1 MKMFYKIQFP
11 IFSFDINENNSV
23 AIIYQNNG
31 KNELTIRDLKLN
43 KEVFFYALESTV
55 LNVKIRFLSI
65 KKAVCFDGN
74 KVIFIDFIK
83 SDISIIKNDIDNFT
97 IIKDTII
104 AISAKGEI
112 LRIKSDK
119 DILIL
124 GLIES
129 YISTKEM
136 YSSQLIDF
144 SCEDGNVIIAYNNE
158 FYFINFIIED
168 PALIKFHSEN
178 TSKVK
183 YVTIGN
189 SLDLIGCIVENNNQL
204 ISLTKKKSDLVL
216 NDFLDIRNCACIKI
230 IEKTDCIIIT
240 SSAGYLSIL
249 NMKSLSLIYSEK
261 KHTHTIRDLKFDKE
275 SIYTSGDDGLI
286 IKSDIDLLDFKT

>member
-1 MKMFYKIQFP
+1 MFYKIQFP
-11 IFSFDINENNSV
+11 VFSFDINENNSI

-31 KNELTIRDLKLN
+31 KNELTIRNLKLN
-43 KEVFFYALESTV
+43 KEVFFYALESAI
-55 LNVKIRFLSI
+55 LNVKIRFLSTE
-65 KKAVCFDGN
+65 KVVCFDGN
-74 KVIFIDFIK
+74 KIIFIDFIK
-83 SDISIIKNDIDNFT
+83 SDISIIKNEIDNCT
-97 IIKDTII
+97 IIKDIII
-104 AISAKGEI
+104 AISTKGEI

-119 DILIL
+119 DILVL
-124 GLIES
+124 GLIEN
-129 YISTKEM
+129 YISTKEI

-144 SCEDGNVIIAYNNE
+144 SYEDGNVIIAYNNE
-158 FYFINFIIED
+158 FHFINFITED
-168 PALIKFHSEN
+168 SALIKFHSEN

-183 YVTIGN
+183 YVTISN

-204 ISLTKKKSDLVL
+204 ISLSKKKSYLVL

-230 IEKTDCIIIT
+230 IEKTDCIIIA
-240 SSAGYLSIL
+240 SSAGYLSIV

-286 IKSDIDLLDFKT
+286 IKSDIGSLDFNT